1 MTSPGKRRRQRAQ
14 RIALHFVLSI
24 SCLLLLG
31 SEYWSIHDERTSA
44 LRTAE
49 AQSLNLANS
58 LAQHASDTLT
68 IADAVLSGLVSRVE
82 HDQGSASAR
91 LVMHDFLVHEARRSD
106 RLHGIFIYAAD
117 GSWVSSS
124 LNSTPRKHNNADR
137 AYFKY
142 HRDHRDALSLVGPPV
157 QSRSDGSWVLTLSRR
172 LNTPAAN
179 LPALSWSRCN

>member
-1 MTSPGKRRRQRAQ
+1 MPAAAWFGILVHPRRAHECAAYRRSAIVEPRQFAGAAYQ
-14 RIALHFVLSI
+14 RH
-24 SCLLLLG
+24 
-31 SEYWSIHDERTSA
+31 
-44 LRTAE
+44 
-49 AQSLNLANS
+49 
-58 LAQHASDTLT
+58 LT